1 MTKTTI
7 EAISYY
13 EGEDIVT
20 SLELEAELSEAM
32 QRLGVPSGRIEELTG
47 IKERHF
53 FKPGTKPSEAST
65 VAAQK
70 LFDTYGF
77 DKNKLGVIINCSVS
91 RDYMEPSTACL
102 VHGNLG
108 LSPMTANFDIT
119 NACLGFINGMNI
131 AQLMIEAGQIDYAL
145 LVGAETVRDG
155 MYATI
160 ERLKK
165 PTSDMLYFFNQFASL
180 TLGSG
185 AVAML
190 LAREDLSKTGHIINK
205 SVTMAATEHNRL
217 CIAPNMK
224 EMQTDAQG
232 LLRAGIE
239 LAGKTWKLA
248 EQKIENWSIET
259 IDAYVPHQISVRHVN
274 KFSEQLGIPKEKIHQ
289 NLFNYG
295 NVGPVGLP
303 TALGMAVE
311 KGDIKEGDHVALT
324 GIGSGINC
332 TMMSVSW

>member
-1 MTKTTI
+1 MTRTTI

-13 EGEDIVT
+13 EGEEIVT
-20 SLELEAELSEAM
+20 SLEIESQLKDAM
-32 QRLGVPSGRIEELTG
+32 DRFGIPSGRIEQLTG

-53 FKPGTKPSEAST
+53 FKPGTMPSAAAT
-65 VAAQK
+65 KAAQK
-70 LFDTYGF
+70 LIDSYDFDIS
-77 DKNKLGVIINCSVS
+77 KLGVIINCSVS

-108 LSPMTANFDIT
+108 LSEYTANFDIT

-131 AQLMIEAGQIDYAL
+131 AQLMIEAGQIDYAM

-165 PTSDMLYFFNQFASL
+165 PTSDLTYFFNQFASL

-190 LAREDLSKTGHIINK
+190 LTRDDLSKTGHIINQ
-205 SVTMAATEHNRL
+205 SVTMAATQHNRL
-217 CIAPNMK
+217 CIAPNMS
-224 EMQTDAQG
+224 EMQTDAQA
-232 LLRAGIE
+232 LLIGGIE
-239 LAGKTWKLA
+239 LAAKTWKLA
-248 EQKIENWSIET
+248 EKKIDNWSVET

-274 KFSEQLGIPKEKIHQ
+274 KFSDQLGLPKERIHQ

-303 TALGMAVE
+303 TALAMAVE
-311 KGDIKEGDHVALT
+311 KGEIKKGDHVALT